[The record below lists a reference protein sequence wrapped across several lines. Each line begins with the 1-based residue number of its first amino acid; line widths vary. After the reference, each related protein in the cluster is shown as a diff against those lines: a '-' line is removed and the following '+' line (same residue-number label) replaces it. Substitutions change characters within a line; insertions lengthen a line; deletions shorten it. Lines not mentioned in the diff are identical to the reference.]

1 MAETALLPGAPER
14 ERRPSRPTDP
24 TLAADERAT
33 RTSGGRGGQALT
45 FGNRSAL
52 AGHSLHQDPGPGEMK
67 LVQAGII
74 LTQDELKELESYRPL
89 TNLKLDQHSTFEVP
103 VT

>member
-1 MAETALLPGAPER
+1 MAETALLPGAAER

-24 TLAADERAT
+24 ASAADEGAT
-33 RTSGGRGGQALT
+33 WTSGVRGGHVPT

-52 AGHSLHQDPGPGEMK
+52 GGHSLHQDPALGETK

-89 TNLKLDQHSTFEVP
+89 TNLKLDKNTL
-103 VT
+103 